1 MMMMMMMM
9 LLLLSLVLS
18 IGARTMVQAWTL
30 PATTTTPPDGYTS
43 TGHITRRGFVVR
55 TITTTTTTTATTAVA
70 TIFGSSTVWW
80 WRRAED
86 AAVAQEITTAQKIAP
101 VHGVQVATK
110 WNVSDEELLQIVQ
123 SDLLERQF
131 LVTGNI
137 TQSIYLPT
145 ATFTDEIDTY
155 TMDQWMKGT
164 QQLFVGDQS
173 HVRLIDDTLTITPQ
187 QIEFRFDED
196 LMFNLLP
203 IFRPVVSLS
212 GKVILTRDIPTGL
225 ITSYREF
232 WDQDILTVLKSA
244 KI

>member
-1 MMMMMMMM
+1 MMMMMLLL

-30 PATTTTPPDGYTS
+30 PATTTTPPDGS
-43 TGHITRRGFVVR
+43 SGHITRRGFVVR
-55 TITTTTTTTATTAVA
+55 TITTTTTATTAVA
-70 TIFGSSTVWW
+70 TIFGSSTV

-101 VHGVQVATK
+101 VNRAETK
-110 WNVSDEELLQIVQ
+110 WNISDEELLQIVK